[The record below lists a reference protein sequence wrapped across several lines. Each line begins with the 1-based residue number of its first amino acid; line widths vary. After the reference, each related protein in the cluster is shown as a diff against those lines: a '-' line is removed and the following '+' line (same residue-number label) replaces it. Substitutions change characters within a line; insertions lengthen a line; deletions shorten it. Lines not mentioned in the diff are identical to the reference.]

1 MSFPPKGEEFYTR
14 NPKEVFQGELTNMK
28 AQLGRP
34 TGLALALLSTLLATF
49 LAMGVF
55 TVAQANEHS
64 ATRSFSAT
72 TVEPGTEIMVT
83 IALSEYGE
91 GGSIAETLPEGF
103 SFVSGSI
110 EFVGGGGFARPSDNM
125 VNVILAGAGIT
136 NVTYKVTA
144 PSEAGGPHSFSGN
157 FVNFAGESVDITG
170 MSMVTVAEDVTPP
183 TPPEPMIT
191 LSSMEPG
198 AAVQITIEDVAA
210 ADIMPNEEIQVDLSA
225 FSVPDTIAESDIAIS
240 SDGFNGSPS
249 NVLVTGKKVTMTIPT
264 ATATVPNP
272 SPVMGDYT
280 IRIKQSAGVM
290 NAASG
295 GTKTIKWV
303 ENYPSNV
310 DANMKSADVM
320 IDRVINLSAT
330 GGTRGTMTTATF
342 KGFAN
347 GSATVNLNGAKL
359 AEVTIADNTGT
370 LEIDTTSSK
379 FKANEDNT
387 ITAQD
392 AAGNS
397 QTGDGAVFTI
407 SAKVVLDPEEISVS
421 KMVTVKLS
429 DWPTGN
435 NITEVKIGATAM
447 DNGNYLVD
455 QDTSTDGV
463 QMPQTGTDGKAEF
476 KVLVPSGVNRGTQ
489 TVKVTGTKVG
499 DSTPSA
505 SASLKVGVLSLSA
518 QPAMVV
524 PGQQITIQGSGFVA
538 NDSFSSVMVGGIP
551 VPISPAVTASS
562 AGDIVITITVPSPEG
577 NAIGSGEKDIVVT
590 ATGSNRVAEG
600 SIEIPK
606 AAITLD
612 PVTSRRGTTVNVS
625 GTGFPSSDLVQV
637 KYDNNGTS
645 VTVAAGAADASGAVS
660 IDFVVPSYARIGTK
674 HDVAATSVGVYAGV
688 TAEASHETPGAMVTL
703 STQQIASGQNI
714 TISGMNFPAF
724 ATVAVMEIGGVDV
737 RPVPA
742 PATSINGDFEST
754 VLVPQLELGNQTVSI
769 RVSQTTITTFLELAV
784 ATAAVVTDPADVFGG
799 LGDRL
804 VRAWFLDRATQQWSF
819 YDPDPDV
826 AAFNT
831 LAEVSSGQIVTII
844 LSEGDSVGFQGGTL
858 FAGSNPVSLN

>member
-1 MSFPPKGEEFYTR
+1 
-14 NPKEVFQGELTNMK
+14 MK
-28 AQLGRP
+28 AKLGKQ
-34 TGLALALLSTLLATF
+34 TGIALALLATLLATF

-55 TVAQANEHS
+55 SVAQANTHS
-64 ATRSFSAT
+64 ATRSFSSD
-72 TVEPGTEIMVT
+72 TVAPGGTVVVT
-83 IALSEYGE
+83 IAIADYGRSGVVE
-91 GGSIAETLPEGF
+91 ETLPQGFTFDSSVLGRPKGENQVGFVLLSGAVTSVSYTVEASQEEG
-103 SFVSGSI
+103 
-110 EFVGGGGFARPSDNM
+110 
-125 VNVILAGAGIT
+125 
-136 NVTYKVTA
+136 TYTFDGDFFDGDSA
-144 PSEAGGPHSFSGN
+144 
-157 FVNFAGESVDITG
+157 SVDIG
-170 MSMVTVAEDVTPP
+170 GDSMVTVAEP
-183 TPPEPMIT
+183 TTNGGNGDGNGGTESAIK
-191 LSSMEPG
+191 LSSQEPG
-198 AAVQITIEDVAA
+198 AAVQITINASTA
-210 ADIMPNEEIQVDLSA
+210 MAIMPNQDITVDLSA
-225 FSVPDTIAESDIAIS
+225 FSVPTTIADSAIDIS
-240 SDGFNGSPS
+240 SDGFDGNPS
-249 NVLVTGKKVTMTIPT
+249 NVVVNGSKVTMT
-264 ATATVPNP
+264 VPN
-272 SPVMGDYT
+272 VKANGDDQTENVVGSYA
-280 IRIKQSAGVM
+280 IRIKQSAGVT

-295 GTKTIKWV
+295 GEKTVSWQ
-303 ENYPSNV
+303 ENAPDGEKK
-310 DANMKSADVM
+310 DAKAT
-320 IDRVINLSAT
+320 IHRVVKLSAT
-330 GGTRGTMTTATF
+330 AGTRGTMTTATF

-359 AEVTIADNTGT
+359 DEVTIADNTGT

-379 FKANEDNT
+379 FMANQDNT

-392 AAGNS
+392 AAGNPQDVS
-397 QTGDGAVFTI
+397 GMFTI
-407 SAKVVLDPEEISVS
+407 SPKVVLDPEETSVS

-435 NITEVKIGATAM
+435 NITEVKIGATAK

-455 QDTSTDGV
+455 RDTSTDGV
-463 QMPQTGTDGKAEF
+463 QMPQTDTDGKVEF

-489 TVKVTGTKVG
+489 TVKVTGTDPDG
-499 DSTPSA
+499 DGDKTAPSA

-538 NDSFSSVMVGGIP
+538 NDSFSSVMVGGIA

-577 NAIGSGEKDIVVT
+577 NAIGSGKKAIVAT

-612 PVTSRRGTTVNVS
+612 PVTSRRGTTVSVS
-625 GTGFPSSDLVQV
+625 GSGFPSSDLVQV
-637 KYDNNGTS
+637 KYDNAGTS

-674 HDVAATSVGVYAGV
+674 HDVEATSVGIFAGV
-688 TAEASHETPGAMVTL
+688 TAKSTHETPGAMVTL

-714 TISGMNFPAF
+714 TISGVNFPAF

-742 PATSINGDFEST
+742 PATSIDGDFEST
-754 VLVPQLELGNQTVSI
+754 VLVPQLELGNQTVSV
-769 RVSQTTITTFLELAV
+769 RVSSTTITTFLELAT
-784 ATAAVVTDPADVFGG
+784 ATAPVVTDPADVFGG

-804 VRAWFLDRATQQWSF
+804 VRVWFLDRATQQWSF

-831 LAEVSSGQIVTII
+831 LSEVSSGQIVTII
-844 LSEGDSVGFQGGTL
+844 LSEGDSVEFQSGTL